1 MNPAN
6 LPFDSET
13 MLQGLRAW
21 VECESPTWDA
31 RAVDRM
37 LDLAAREM
45 AIMGATIERIAGR
58 QGFAGC
64 VRARFPHPKQGE
76 PGILIAGHLDTV
88 HPVGTLEKLAWRREG
103 NKCYGPGIFDMKG
116 GNYLTLEA
124 IRQLARAAFTTPL
137 PITVLFTPDEE
148 VGTPSTRDIIEAE
161 AARNKYVLV
170 PEPGRANNGVVTGRY
185 AIARFN
191 LEAIGKP
198 SHAGATLSSGRSA
211 IREMARQIIAIDG
224 MTTEDCTFS
233 VGIVHGGQWVN
244 CVATT
249 CTGEALSMA
258 KRQADLDRG
267 VERMLALSGSSNDV
281 TFKVTRG
288 VTRPVW
294 EPDAGTMA
302 LYEQAR
308 SVAEEHGRR
317 APAWQRRWRLR
328 RQFYRRDGHPHPGW
342 PGCSWRRRSYAQRT
356 YRGRQSR
363 RARPFDGGLAGDADV
378 SDCTPHRSRNAIAS
392 TRISDG
398 DPCSASGSVAIA
410 SRNRFA
416 IASSGNDG
424 AARHAKRNCSP
435 ACACHDDALNVLP
448 TKSIG
453 RET

>member
-6 LPFDSET
+6 LPFDTET
-13 MLQGLRAW
+13 MLQGLRRW

-31 RAVDRM
+31 AAVDRM

-45 AIMGATIERIAGR
+45 AIMGATIEHMPGQ
-58 QGFAGC
+58 QGFGGY
-64 VRARFPHPKQGE
+64 VRARFPHPKQGQ

-88 HPVGTLEKLAWRREG
+88 HPVGTLAKLPWRRDG
-103 NKCYGPGIFDMKG
+103 NKCYGPGICDMKG
-116 GNYLTLEA
+116 GNYLSVEA
-124 IRQLARAAFTTPL
+124 IRQLQKAAFTTPL
-137 PITVLFTPDEE
+137 PITVLLTPDEE
-148 VGTPSTRDIIEAE
+148 VGTPSVRDVVEAE

-191 LEAIGKP
+191 LEATGKP

-211 IREMARQIIAIDG
+211 IREMARQILAIDA

-267 VERMLALSGSSNDV
+267 VERMLALSGSSDDV
-281 TFKVTRG
+281 MFTVTRG

-302 LYEQAR
+302 LYEKAR
-308 SVAEEHGRR
+308 GIAKDMGLELPHGS
-317 APAWQRRWRLR
+317 AGGGS
-328 RQFYRRDGHPHPGW
+328 DGNFTGAMGIPTLDGLGVRGADMHTLNEYIEVD
-342 PGCSWRRRSYAQRT
+342 SLVE
-356 YRGRQSR
+356 RGRLM
-363 RARPFDGGLAGDADV
+363 AGLLATLD
-378 SDCTPHRSRNAIAS
+378 
-392 TRISDG
+392 
-398 DPCSASGSVAIA
+398 
-410 SRNRFA
+410 
-416 IASSGNDG
+416 
-424 AARHAKRNCSP
+424 
-435 ACACHDDALNVLP
+435 
-448 TKSIG
+448 
-453 RET
+453 

>member
-6 LPFDSET
+6 LPFDTDT

-31 RAVDRM
+31 PAVDRM

-45 AIMGATIERIAGR
+45 AIMGATIEHIAGR
-58 QGFAGC
+58 QGFGGY
-64 VRARFPHPKQGE
+64 VRARFPHPKQGQ

-88 HPVGTLEKLAWRREG
+88 HPVGTLAKLPWRREG
-103 NKCYGPGIFDMKG
+103 NKCYGPGICDMKG
-116 GNYLTLEA
+116 GNYLSLEA
-124 IRQLARAAFTTPL
+124 IRQLQRAAFTTPL
-137 PITVLFTPDEE
+137 PITVLLTPDEE
-148 VGTPSTRDIIEAE
+148 VGTPSVRDVVEAE

-170 PEPGRANNGVVTGRY
+170 PEPGRENNGVVTGRY

-191 LEAIGKP
+191 LEATGKP

-211 IREMARQIIAIDG
+211 IREMARQVIAIDA
-224 MTTEDCTFS
+224 MTGPDCTFS

-249 CTGEALSMA
+249 CIGEALSMA

-302 LYEQAR
+302 LYEKAR
-308 SVAEEHGRR
+308 GIAKAMGLELPHGS
-317 APAWQRRWRLR
+317 AGGGS
-328 RQFYRRDGHPHPGW
+328 DGNFTGAMGIPTLDGLGVRGADMHTLNEYIEVD
-342 PGCSWRRRSYAQRT
+342 SLVE
-356 YRGRQSR
+356 RGRLM
-363 RARPFDGGLAGDADV
+363 AGLLA
-378 SDCTPHRSRNAIAS
+378 T
-392 TRISDG
+392 
-398 DPCSASGSVAIA
+398 
-410 SRNRFA
+410 
-416 IASSGNDG
+416 
-424 AARHAKRNCSP
+424 
-435 ACACHDDALNVLP
+435 L
-448 TKSIG
+448 
-453 RET
+453 E

>member
-6 LPFDSET
+6 LPFDSEA
-13 MLQGLRAW
+13 MLEGLRAW

-31 RAVDRM
+31 DAVNRM

-45 AIMGATIERIAGR
+45 AIMGASIERIAGR
-58 QGFAGC
+58 QGFGGC
-64 VRARFPHPKQGE
+64 VRAKFPHARQDQ

-88 HPVGTLEKLAWRREG
+88 HPTGTIETLKWRRDG

-124 IRQLARAAFTTPL
+124 IRQLARAHLTTPL

-148 VGTPSTRDIIEAE
+148 VGTPSTRDLIEAE
-161 AARNKYVLV
+161 ARRNKYVLV
-170 PEPGRANNGVVTGRY
+170 PEPGRPNNGVVTGRY

-211 IREMARQIIAIDG
+211 IREMARQILVIDG
-224 MTTEDCTFS
+224 MTSEDCTFS

-249 CTGEALSMA
+249 CSGEALSMA

-267 VERMLALSGSSNDV
+267 VTRMLALSGTTNDV

-294 EPDAGTMA
+294 EADAGTMA

-308 SVAEEHGRR
+308 RLSEAMGLDLPHGSAGGGSDGNFTGALGIPTLDGLGARGADAHTLNEHIEVDSLAE
-317 APAWQRRWRLR
+317 
-328 RQFYRRDGHPHPGW
+328 
-342 PGCSWRRRSYAQRT
+342 
-356 YRGRQSR
+356 RGRLMASL
-363 RARPFDGGLAGDADV
+363 LATL
-378 SDCTPHRSRNAIAS
+378 S
-392 TRISDG
+392 
-398 DPCSASGSVAIA
+398 
-410 SRNRFA
+410 
-416 IASSGNDG
+416 
-424 AARHAKRNCSP
+424 
-435 ACACHDDALNVLP
+435 
-448 TKSIG
+448 
-453 RET
+453 